1 MITPPVALASYAAA
15 GLAKANAMRTG
26 WIAFRMSFVLFL
38 IPFAFA
44 FDDAL
49 LWSGPLWWI
58 LLAFGSLIIG
68 TVAWAVTL
76 EGYLV
81 RVISWA
87 ERALFGLA
95 SLAIIF
101 APTGTLWWCAGTAL
115 AVALGVWC
123 CTFRSKLLSCAIQGR

>member
-1 MITPPVALASYAAA
+1 VALASYAAA

-49 LWSGPLWWI
+49 LWSGPLWWV
-58 LLAFGSLIIG
+58 LLAFGSLIAG

-76 EGYLV
+76 EGYLAGP
-81 RVISWA
+81 ISWGV
-87 ERALFGLA
+87 RGLFGLA

-101 APTGTLWWCAGTAL
+101 APTGTLWWSAGTVL
-115 AVALGVWC
+115 AVGLGIWC
-123 CTFRSKLLSCAIQGR
+123 SAVRGMLLSRAAGSR